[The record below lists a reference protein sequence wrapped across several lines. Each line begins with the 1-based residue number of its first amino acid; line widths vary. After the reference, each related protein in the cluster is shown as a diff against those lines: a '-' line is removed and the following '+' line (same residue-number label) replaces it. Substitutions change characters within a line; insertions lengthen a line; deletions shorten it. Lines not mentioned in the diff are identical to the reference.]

1 MQRSAVLSQSRLL
14 PSFGLALLFTLVL
27 FWGMYIMIHA
37 TGHGLDKSETLAT
50 IDFVRLKKDSEL
62 QTLERRKPPPPPP
75 PKNPPPP
82 SKLKVSSQNN
92 QTESPTP
99 FPMPNLDLSAG
110 VGGGPVLGELG
121 AAATGGGGLFDGD
134 IFPLARIPPQYPR
147 QANRDGIEGWVKVEF
162 TVNADGT
169 VRSARVVEAKP
180 RGVFDSAA
188 ISAAM
193 KWKFKPRVVDGKATD
208 QRGVMQIDFKLSDDE

>member
-1 MQRSAVLSQSRLL
+1 MQRSVALSQSRLL
-14 PSFGLALLFTLVL
+14 PSFALALLFTLVL

-75 PKNPPPP
+75 PKTPPPP
-82 SKLKVSSQNN
+82 QKLKVSSNTP
-92 QTESPTP
+92 TESPTP
-99 FPMPNLDLSAG
+99 FPMPNLDLSPG
-110 VGGGPVLGELG
+110 VGGGPMLGELG
-121 AAATGGGGLFDGD
+121 AAGTGTMGLFDGD
-134 IFPLARIPPQYPR
+134 IIPLARVSPQYPR
-147 QANRDGIEGWVKVEF
+147 QAARDGIEGWVKIEF

-169 VRSARVVEAKP
+169 VRNARVVEAKP

-188 ISAAM
+188 VTAAL
-193 KWKFKPRVVDGKATD
+193 KWKFKPRVVDGKPVD
-208 QRGVMQIDFKLSDDE
+208 QRGVVQIDFNFEGE